1 MTSPTT
7 RVPALRSG
15 AAWATALSLAGA
27 LLVAGSPSSAAPAP
41 ERPTLTDV
49 ASTGT
54 ATPPSTPRQASRQAS
69 RQAAD
74 PRRTRGLFVDP
85 LMKAAQAGPEFARIG
100 KRAQPLWITDFYET
114 ATVQADVRRY
124 VARAQKAKKTPLLSV
139 YNIPDRDCGLY
150 SSQDEQIT
158 DAYYRSW
165 VTKVAAGLKGSR
177 AIVVLEPDALAF
189 IDNPQCTGRGDRVG
203 LIRYAT
209 KALTKAGAWVY
220 IDAGHSGW
228 QPADHMAVLLK
239 QAGVGM
245 ARGFSSNVAN
255 TRATPDE
262 VVYSRAIVAEL
273 KKRDVSGV
281 KYVLDTGRNGA
292 GRNGPENGDVCNPLA
307 ARLGATPKLVFQG
320 PFDGRLWVKNP
331 GESDGPCN
339 GGPASGEWWPDGAR
353 RLMGTLD

>member
-1 MTSPTT
+1 MTSPPTL
-7 RVPALRSG
+7 VPAVRSR
-15 AAWATALSLAGA
+15 AVWATALSLAGA
-27 LLVAGSPSSAAPAP
+27 LLVAGSPSSATPAP
-41 ERPTLTDV
+41 ERLTPTLAAVGATTT
-49 ASTGT
+49 AATSTT
-54 ATPPSTPRQASRQAS
+54 VEPRRAG
-69 RQAAD
+69 D

-85 LMKAAQAGPEFARIG
+85 LMKAAQAGSEFDRIG
-100 KRAQPLWITDFYET
+100 KRAQPLWITDFYT
-114 ATVQADVRRY
+114 SATVEADVRRY
-124 VARAQKAKKTPLLSV
+124 VARAQEAKKTPLLAI

-165 VTKVAAGLKGSR
+165 VTKAAAGLKGSK
-177 AIVVLEPDALAF
+177 AIVILEPDALPF

-203 LIRYAT
+203 LMRFAT
-209 KALTKAGAWVY
+209 KVLTRAGAWVY

-228 QPADHMAVLLK
+228 QPPDHMAVLLK
-239 QAGVGM
+239 RAGIGM

-255 TRATPDE
+255 SRTTPDE
-262 VVYSRAIVAEL
+262 VVYTRAILAEL
-273 KKRDVSGV
+273 KKRGVSGV
-281 KYVLDTGRNGA
+281 KYVIDTGRNGA

-307 ARLGATPKLVFQG
+307 ARLGATPRLVFKG
-320 PFDGRLWVKNP
+320 AFDGRLWVKNP